1 MTLTIPDELLGA
13 KMTEE
18 ELRLEIAIAMYAANK
33 MSFGKA
39 RKLAGLDWFRFR
51 QILAERNVPV
61 HYGIEQFE
69 EDLRTIEN
77 MPA

>member
-1 MTLTIPDELLGA
+1 MTLIIPDELLGA
-13 KMTEE
+13 KMTEA
-18 ELRLEIAIAMYAANK
+18 ELRLELAIAMYAANK
-33 MSFGKA
+33 MAFGKA

-51 QILAERNVPV
+51 QVLAGRNVPM
-61 HYGIEQFE
+61 HYGTEQFE

>member
-1 MTLTIPDELLGA
+1 MTLTIPDELLGT

-18 ELRLEIAIAMYAANK
+18 ELRLELAVAMYAANR

-51 QILAERNVPV
+51 QILAERNVPM
-61 HYGIEQFE
+61 HYGVEQLE